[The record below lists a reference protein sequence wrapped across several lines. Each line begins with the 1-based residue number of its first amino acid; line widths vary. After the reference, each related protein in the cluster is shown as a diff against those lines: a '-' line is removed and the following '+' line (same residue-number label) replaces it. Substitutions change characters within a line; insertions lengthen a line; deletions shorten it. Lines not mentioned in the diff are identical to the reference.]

1 MDCARIQT
9 DATERVEALMLDG
22 SLSPLTGLSD
32 VLLAIRRISDGF
44 FYDFNDDTFK
54 STGWTTRQQVMT
66 ETDSTNDQGVYHY
79 NFDTSA
85 ITNAAADDT
94 YQLRV
99 DCASAA
105 NVPQVGEL
113 KVGQYVDDIDQALSV
128 TESNIRGGDGDDLQD
143 LSQQL
148 DAVQTDLDNPSQY
161 QADVSGLAPAG
172 EYDTEMANLDA
183 TISSRAPANEYDTQL
198 DAAIS
203 SRAPANEYDTQLD
216 ATISSR
222 APAGEYDTELDATI
236 SSRAPA
242 GEYDTE
248 LDAAISSRAP
258 ANEYDTQLDAAI
270 SSRAPA
276 NEYDTQLDATISSRA
291 PAGEYDTEM
300 ANLDAAITSRAPAGE
315 YDTELDATISSR
327 APAGEYDTEM
337 ANLDA
342 AITSRAPANEYDAI
356 LATMSGDITFIKDI
370 EGGRWHLT
378 GGQMIFYEDDNVTE
392 VARFD
397 ITLDGSNNPIE
408 RTRV

>member
-222 APAGEYDTELDATI
+222 APANEYDTELDATI

-258 ANEYDTQLDAAI
+258 ANEYDTQ
-270 SSRAPA
+270 
-276 NEYDTQLDATISSRA
+276 
-291 PAGEYDTEM
+291 
-300 ANLDAAITSRAPAGE
+300 
-315 YDTELDATISSR
+315 LDATISSR

>member
-222 APAGEYDTELDATI
+222 APAGEYDTE
-236 SSRAPA
+236 
-242 GEYDTE
+242 
-248 LDAAISSRAP
+248 
-258 ANEYDTQLDAAI
+258 
-270 SSRAPA
+270 
-276 NEYDTQLDATISSRA
+276 
-291 PAGEYDTEM
+291 M

-315 YDTELDATISSR
+315 YDTELDATIS
-327 APAGEYDTEM
+327 
-337 ANLDA
+337 
-342 AITSRAPANEYDAI
+342 SRAPANEYDAI